1 MSSLIPPP
9 GLNSSGLKLWEKE
22 TNRGKRPYL
31 YSSHFKAYQ
40 DYEDYREEQELAY
53 YKDKL
58 LEDVENP
65 ESIDPRFLRNL
76 CKLLDRIDKLLDCIE
91 EDLSGKADRSDLN
104 Y

>member
-1 MSSLIPPP
+1 MSDPTPPP
-9 GLNSSGLKLWEKE
+9 GLTPSGLKLWEKE
-22 TNRGKRPYL
+22 TSKGKRPYL
-31 YSSHFKAYQ
+31 YGIHFKTYQ

-53 YKDKL
+53 YRGKL

-76 CKLLDRIDKLLDCIE
+76 CRLLNRID
-91 EDLSGKADRSDLN
+91 EDLSGKTDRSDPD